1 VWKEADERGPTV
13 GETGAPPAQDQRPP
27 PIDHR
32 LPLTRPHHTAA
43 VVETWQEL
51 STRWAGILHSGWLS
65 HAGTVPGRH
74 TETRKRARYRSP
86 LGGRVRQVS
95 AWCCVLFA
103 SGCAIPGT
111 LLLSTLDETRVSLGC
126 SGSSP
131 TSQVPAAP
139 VRSTSSPD
147 RPEKTPTRCRRKA
160 TAGAAFPA
168 VRVDRILAGQPR
180 PVTSACRRQRHTV
193 HSGSCK

>member
-1 VWKEADERGPTV
+1 VWKEADEREPTV

-32 LPLTRPHHTAA
+32 LPLTCPHHAAA

-86 LGGRVRQVS
+86 SVVECARSVRGAVS
-95 AWCCVLFA
+95 
-103 SGCAIPGT
+103 
-111 LLLSTLDETRVSLGC
+111 C
-126 SGSSP
+126 SP
-131 TSQVPAAP
+131 PAAP
-139 VRSTSSPD
+139 YPARCCSP
-147 RPEKTPTRCRRKA
+147 PWTRRGSAWGAPAPARRA
-160 TAGAAFPA
+160 RCLPRRFG
-168 VRVDRILAGQPR
+168 RLPR
-180 PVTSACRRQRHTV
+180 PIDPKRRRRDAEGRRLPVPPSQL
-193 HSGSCK
+193 SGSTGSLLASRDQ